1 MMNSFQL
8 CASFLFFFSSSSF
21 AWVGNHGMRRANSR
35 LFAVETI
42 TLETLDNHDEEG
54 SLMAASIV
62 RWLDAEV
69 S

>member
-1 MMNSFQL
+1 MVNSFRL

-21 AWVGNHGMRRANSR
+21 AWVGNYGMRRVNSR

-42 TLETLDNHDEEG
+42 TLETLDNHEEEG
-54 SLMAASIV
+54 TMMAASIV
-62 RWLDAEV
+62 KWLDSEV